1 MFIERIIS
9 GQSIKQFQKHHFT
22 IFRSSSDRFS
32 MIFIYFHDRI
42 DFPRPSI
49 PESMSFS
56 LPGDAMAKAAALSAA
71 KDLGDAKEV
80 EELLQAGR
88 QLSRV
93 IVAWK
98 VRNFRPLKP

>member
-1 MFIERIIS
+1 
-9 GQSIKQFQKHHFT
+9 
-22 IFRSSSDRFS
+22 

-71 KDLGDAKEV
+71 KDLGG
-80 EELLQAGR
+80 GR
-88 QLSRV
+88 
-93 IVAWK
+93 VATGGATA
-98 VRNFRPLKP
+98 VTGNRGLESQEFSSIETLKRIRDGLITIWL

>member
-1 MFIERIIS
+1 
-9 GQSIKQFQKHHFT
+9 
-22 IFRSSSDRFS
+22 